1 MIADRLKMRRRAE
14 EPADVVRDLPN
25 GIRIQIHQVN
35 SFFWSVSAVSAETR
49 KPLECYH
56 AITSFEEAEILS
68 SILADKYKKPIP
80 V

>member
-68 SILADKYKKPIP
+68 SLLADKFEKTVPA
-80 V
+80 